1 MAPPA
6 AKKRRPTGRRPE
18 KASSDAPPPPSGHAE
33 MGYEIGRGRT
43 DVVGHWRDLTSDEK
57 CDLMGLDED
66 EIDDAMR
73 LVVQQYPQL
82 DAPLPSSVDPAT
94 TAMVQAMFLHALE
107 TCDGKLIL
115 EHVSIETI
123 GVLVALERKLLY
135 AVIGKDMHRKCAV
148 TVLYLVWTSS
158 WPYLGVAGYLL
169 VLFSNLGPCTW
180 LRNTTCA
187 YLDAFFLHG
196 PDPLH
201 VEWYFNSYLT
211 ALLLL
216 YTSHDA
222 HVAVYIILA
231 IVLALPFGVSA
242 LKNSYADGADDHSA
256 LDKITSAL
264 SLLNKLILVY
274 YCWSSYSSLLMV
286 AALFFDTA
294 ALSLA
299 SVSFLGVAVVLELA
313 GRAFLRIVPPAYVEA
328 YTEWKEQSRW
338 HALGAGLVPV
348 AVAAI
353 VLYAT
358 WDWTSMFG
366 GFVRLVTVLALSQAV
381 PAGHLATLAQLAFL
395 AIALP
400 LQLVQLVLLWLGIK
414 PTPTTSSTTPPDET
428 TPDDAETTEH

>member
-1 MAPPA
+1 
-6 AKKRRPTGRRPE
+6 
-18 KASSDAPPPPSGHAE
+18 

-43 DVVGHWRDLTSDEK
+43 DVVGHWRDLTSDAK
-57 CDLMGLDED
+57 CDLMGLDD
-66 EIDDAMR
+66 AEIADAMH

-82 DAPLPSSVDPAT
+82 DATLPSSVDAAT

-123 GVLVALERKLLY
+123 GVLFALERKLLY
-135 AVIGKDMHRKCAV
+135 AVVGKDMHRKCSIA
-148 TVLYLVWTSS
+148 VLYLVWTSS
-158 WPYLGVAGYLL
+158 WPYLGMGAYLL

-180 LRNTTCA
+180 LRNTSVE
-187 YLDAFFLHG
+187 YLDAFFLQG

-201 VEWYFNSYLT
+201 AEWYFNSYLT

-222 HVAVYIILA
+222 HFTVYIILA

-242 LKNSYADGADDHSA
+242 LQHSYADGVDDHSA
-256 LDKITSAL
+256 LEKITSAL
-264 SLLNKLILVY
+264 SFINKLILVY
-274 YCWSSYSSLLMV
+274 YCWSSYTSLLMV

-294 ALSLA
+294 AISLA
-299 SVSFLGVAVVLELA
+299 SVSFLGVAVVVELA
-313 GRAFLRIVPPAYVEA
+313 GCGLLRIVPTAYVEA
-328 YTEWKEQSRW
+328 YTLWKERSQW

-348 AVAAI
+348 AVAGI
-353 VLYAT
+353 VLYGT

-366 GFVRLVTVLALSQAV
+366 GFVRLVTVLALSQVV

-400 LQLVQLVLLWLGIK
+400 LQLLQVVLLWLGIK
-414 PTPTTSSTTPPDET
+414 PASSAPDET
-428 TPDDAETTEH
+428 TPNDASKDADTTEH